1 MSAEGREDRVVE
13 ERVCLV
19 TGASGGIGAGIAR
32 HLASRGDRVVLLS
45 RSEKV
50 LTLAEELGG
59 TGLQGS
65 VLKQKDLEAAVDMA
79 LHRYGRLDAVVNNT
93 GHAPGSSTPTGR
105 RYDPNT
111 PGDLLEITDA
121 DWQQA
126 FELFYLNVVRMAR
139 AVTPHF
145 QNQGAG
151 SIVNV
156 SAFSERQPSWA
167 YPASS
172 TLRAAMA
179 GFMKLYSDH
188 YGRDGI
194 RMNNVLP
201 GYVENWKWAPEVLDN
216 IPLGR
221 AARIEEIAQAVGFL
235 LSEEASY
242 ITGQSLTVDGGFN
255 R

>member
-1 MSAEGREDRVVE
+1 MTAEEHDDRVVE
-13 ERVCLV
+13 ERVCLI
-19 TGASGGIGAGIAR
+19 TAASSGIGAGIAR
-32 HLASRGDRVVLLS
+32 HVAAHGDRVVLMA

-50 LTLAEELGG
+50 LTFAEELGG

-65 VLKQKDLEAAVDMA
+65 IVKEKDIEAAVDMA
-79 LHRYGRLDAVVNNT
+79 LHRYGRLDAVVNNS
-93 GHAPGSSTPTGR
+93 GHAPGSTTPTGR
-105 RYDPNT
+105 RYDPT
-111 PGDLLEITDA
+111 VAGELLDITDA
-121 DWQQA
+121 EWQQA

-139 AVTPHF
+139 IVTPHF

-151 SIVNV
+151 VIVNV
-156 SAFSERQPSWA
+156 SAFGERQPSAA

-179 GFMKLYSDH
+179 GFMKLYADR
-188 YGRDGI
+188 YARDGI

-201 GYVENWKWAPEVLDN
+201 GYVDNWKWQPEVVDS
-216 IPLGR
+216 IPMGR
-221 AARIEEIAQAVGFL
+221 PARIEEIAQAVAFL
-235 LSEEASY
+235 LSDEASY